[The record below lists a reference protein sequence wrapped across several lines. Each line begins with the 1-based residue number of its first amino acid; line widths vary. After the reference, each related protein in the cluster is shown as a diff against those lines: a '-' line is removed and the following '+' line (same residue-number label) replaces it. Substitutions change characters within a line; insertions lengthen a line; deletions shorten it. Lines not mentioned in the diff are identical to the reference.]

1 MKTKSKALLL
11 ALCAVLLVAASVLGT
26 LAYLTSRDQ
35 VTNTF
40 TVGKV
45 ALDLWEHEIDANGKA
60 TEETTDK
67 GNEYVDIMPGHTYS
81 KDPTVTVKADSE
93 ASYVRLMVTVTYN
106 EAADAVLEKYNYTSW
121 FDWNE
126 NWEMPAA
133 PTTVKADGK
142 ITRTYEFRYKGVNGV
157 MAETTQDTE
166 LPALFTKIMIPQ
178 NLTNTELATLE
189 DLKID
194 IVANAIQAD
203 GFANADA
210 AWEAFGTQNP

>member
-26 LAYLTSRDQ
+26 LAYLTSDDQ

-45 ALDLWEHEIDANGKA
+45 ALDLWEHEVNSDGTKA
-60 TEETTDK
+60 EEKTQE
-67 GNEYVDIMPGHTYS
+67 GNSYVDIMPGHTYS

-106 EAADAVLEKYNYTSW
+106 EAANEEGKTADAVLAEYNYISW

-126 NWEMPAA
+126 NWTKPTA
-133 PTTVKADGK
+133 PTTVKENGK
-142 ITRTYEFRYKGVNGV
+142 IIRTYEFRYKEVV
-157 MAETTQDTE
+157 AETTQDTD
-166 LPALFTKIMIPQ
+166 LPALFTQIKIPQ
-178 NLTNTELATLE
+178 ELTNTELATLE
-189 DLKID
+189 NLKID

-210 AWEAFGTQNP
+210 AWAAFN

>member
-26 LAYLTSRDQ
+26 LAYLTSQDQ
-35 VTNTF
+35 VKNTF
-40 TVGKV
+40 TVGKI
-45 ALDLWEHEIDANGKA
+45 ALDLWEHKVDADGKA
-60 TEETTDK
+60 TNETTNS
-67 GNEYVDIMPGHTYS
+67 GNEYVDITPGHTYS

-106 EAADAVLEKYNYTSW
+106 EAADAVLENYNYSSW

-142 ITRTYEFRYKGVNGV
+142 IARTYEFRYKGVNGV
-157 MAETTQDTE
+157 MAETTQDTD
-166 LPALFTKIMIPQ
+166 LPALFTKIKIPE
-178 NLTNTELATLE
+178 NITNTELATLE
-189 DLKID
+189 GLQID

-210 AWEAFGTQNP
+210 AWAAFN

>member
-26 LAYLTSRDQ
+26 MAYLTSQDQ

-40 TVGKV
+40 TVGKI
-45 ALDLWEHEIDANGKA
+45 ALDLWEHEVDADGNA
-60 TEETTDK
+60 TKETTDK

-106 EAADAVLEKYNYTSW
+106 EAADAVLAKHNYISW
-121 FDWNE
+121 FNWNDA
-126 NWEMPAA
+126 WVQPTAA
-133 PTTVKADGK
+133 PTTEKAEGK
-142 ITRTYEFRYKGVNGV
+142 IIRTYEFRYNKVV
-157 MAETTQDTE
+157 DATTTDKNLE
-166 LPALFTKIMIPQ
+166 ALFTEITIPDE
-178 NLTNTELATLE
+178 LINTELATLE

-194 IVANAIQAD
+194 IIANAIQAD

-210 AWEAFGTQNP
+210 AWAAFN